1 MDRIEEQSLLE
12 EQQNAARIDPNDPL
26 ATLSEEQL
34 DVYTSALDGYVCY
47 RRCRNG
53 KELCSSTNCL

>member
-26 ATLSEEQL
+26 ANLSEEQL
-34 DVYTSALDGYVCY
+34 DVYTSALDGYV
-47 RRCRNG
+47 
-53 KELCSSTNCL
+53 